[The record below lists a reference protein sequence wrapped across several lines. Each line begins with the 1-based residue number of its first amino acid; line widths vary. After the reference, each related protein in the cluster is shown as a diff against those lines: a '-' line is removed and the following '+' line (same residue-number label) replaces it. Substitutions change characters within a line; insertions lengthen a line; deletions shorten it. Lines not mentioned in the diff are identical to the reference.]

1 MRLFPGTLSIFI
13 AVFGIENLILIIW
26 RQFQPTSLIVDQCA
40 IVIALVVTL
49 ILVNQKFRSSKIEN
63 LTNICQKRLHRQVII
78 NSSMFF
84 LIWILLVPGT
94 IERSRSLAIFQW
106 VQYGN
111 TTHKIIDIETS
122 LVKAYNGFDLE
133 GFRLRLHEHE
143 VRKLLNIDSENT
155 VTLTPGGMI
164 IYMSAN
170 LFANIYNLKGWYQI
184 PLSPLVKE
192 NKN

>member
-1 MRLFPGTLSIFI
+1 MKLFSRTISIFI

-40 IVIALVVTL
+40 IVIALVITL
-49 ILVNQKFRSSKIEN
+49 ILVNQKFRSTKIESLAN
-63 LTNICQKRLHRQVII
+63 SCQKRLNRQVII

-106 VQYGN
+106 VQYGK

-122 LVKAYNGFDLE
+122 LVKSYDGFDLE

-155 VTLTPGGMI
+155 VTLTLGGRI

-170 LFANIYNLKGWYQI
+170 LFANIYNLKGWYQV

-192 NKN
+192 IDN

>member
-1 MRLFPGTLSIFI
+1 
-13 AVFGIENLILIIW
+13 
-26 RQFQPTSLIVDQCA
+26 
-40 IVIALVVTL
+40 
-49 ILVNQKFRSSKIEN
+49 
-63 LTNICQKRLHRQVII
+63 
-78 NSSMFF
+78 MFF

-106 VQYGN
+106 VQYGK

-122 LVKAYNGFDLE
+122 LVKSYDGFDLE

-155 VTLTPGGMI
+155 VTLTLGGKI

-170 LFANIYNLKGWYQI
+170 LFANIYNLKGWYQV

-192 NKN
+192 NKK